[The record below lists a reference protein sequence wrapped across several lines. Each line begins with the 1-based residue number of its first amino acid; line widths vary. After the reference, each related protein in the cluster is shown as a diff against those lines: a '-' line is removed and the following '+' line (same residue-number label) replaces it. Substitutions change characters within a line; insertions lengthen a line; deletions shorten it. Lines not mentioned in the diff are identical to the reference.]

1 MTTALF
7 PSPYQDVPL
16 RQWYAAS
23 WDDYCNLRDAL
34 VSEKHVKLSFN
45 QGWLW
50 VDMGGEGINHASYSD
65 LLTSLLFLWAIQ
77 HPDQSFK
84 SLGRCL
90 LEKPQTQACA
100 PDLVLYV
107 GDDSPRW
114 REGDPRRID
123 LSVWRVPDLVGEIS
137 DTTLAS
143 DLDEQKHLCEALGIP
158 EYWVID
164 IKGERV
170 FAFQLNQDGEYKL
183 CDQSRALA
191 ELPIALLTET
201 VQRLSADT
209 NTSAAAWFA
218 QEIARLDASDQS
230 ASDQ

>member
-1 MTTALF
+1 MTLSLSK
-7 PSPYQDVPL
+7 PKQYPPL
-16 RQWYAAS
+16 QRWHPAT
-23 WDDYCNLRDAL
+23 WDDYCTLRDDPSL
-34 VSEKHVKLSFN
+34 KHDKLSFN

-50 VDMGGEGINHASYSD
+50 VDMGGEGINHASFSD
-65 LLTSLLFLWAIQ
+65 LLTGLLFLWAVQ
-77 HPDQSFK
+77 HPDQLFN

-107 GDDSPRW
+107 GDNFPRW

-143 DLDEQKHLCEALGIP
+143 DLDEQKHLYEALGIP

-164 IKGERV
+164 VKGERV
-170 FAFQLNQDGEYKL
+170 FAFQLNEQGQYKE

-191 ELPIALLTET
+191 GLPITLLTEA
-201 VQRLSADT
+201 VQKLSEGT

-218 QEIARLDASDQS
+218 GAIANLTPNPTC
-230 ASDQ
+230 

>member
-1 MTTALF
+1 MTLSLSK
-7 PSPYQDVPL
+7 PKQYPPL
-16 RQWYAAS
+16 QQWHSATWS
-23 WDDYCNLRDAL
+23 DYCTLRDDPSL
-34 VSEKHVKLSFN
+34 KHGKLSFN

-50 VDMGGEGINHASYSD
+50 VEVGGEGINHASASD
-65 LLTSLLFLWAIQ
+65 LLTMLFVSWAVQ
-77 HPDQSFK
+77 HPDQLFN

-107 GDDSPRW
+107 GDDFPRW
-114 REGDPRRID
+114 REGDARRID

-143 DLDEQKHLCEALGIP
+143 DLDEQKHLYEALGIP

-164 IKGERV
+164 VKGERV
-170 FAFQLNQDGEYKL
+170 FAFQLNEQGQYKE

-191 ELPIALLTET
+191 RLPIALLTEA
-201 VQRLSADT
+201 VQKLSEGT

-218 QEIARLDASDQS
+218 EAIANLTPNPTC
-230 ASDQ
+230 

>member
-1 MTTALF
+1 MITALSQR
-7 PSPYQDVPL
+7 PNQYPPL
-16 RQWYAAS
+16 QQWHPAS
-23 WDDYCNLRDAL
+23 WDDYCTLRDAL

-77 HPDQSFK
+77 HPDQSFN

-90 LEKPQTQACA
+90 IEKPQTQACA

-107 GDDSPRW
+107 GDESPRW
-114 REGDPRRID
+114 RKGDPRRID

-143 DLDEQKHLCEALGIP
+143 DLDEQKHLYETLGIP

-164 IKGERV
+164 IKGDRV
-170 FAFQLNQDGEYKL
+170 FAFQLNEQGEYKL
-183 CDQSRALA
+183 CDQSRVLTG
-191 ELPIALLTET
+191 LPIDLLSAT
-201 VQRLSADT
+201 VQKLSEGN

-218 QEIARLDASDQS
+218 QEITRLSTPAE
-230 ASDQ
+230 